1 MLAAVDPAAAAS
13 RVEALRTAIAALDAQ
28 RALLGSDVVDVALQP
43 LRSELQALQRPRE
56 VERRLVT
63 VLFADVAGSTAL
75 VERLDAEDA
84 LEILGGMVERLAAV
98 VRAHQGRVLQFAG
111 DGFKAV
117 FGGDGARED
126 DAERALR
133 AGLAMLAEGR
143 AHAEAIRGRHG
154 MLEMPL
160 RIGVHTGPVAIGAG
174 YEDDRTAVGATVH
187 LAARM
192 EQSAPLNSLHISQET
207 WSHVRGRFDVEPRP
221 PLSLKGVDVPVRS
234 YLVLGLRPP
243 GADDAERGIPGLR
256 LSLVGRSTE
265 LDRLHAVV
273 ASAGHSGPPAVLTLV
288 GDAGLGKSR
297 LLRELTASL
306 PAGRLLRL
314 RALPDGALRP
324 AGLLRQL
331 LTERF
336 GILDDAPAAR
346 ARRRLTAGLRRLL
359 RDAGMTVTEA
369 RAAAHQL
376 GHLAGLDFADSPLV
390 AGQDPRLLRD
400 RALAACGRALQAL
413 AAREGRAP
421 VLLVE
426 DMHWADP
433 DSRVLLHRLA
443 SDASVPVALLMTSRP
458 GLPPDHPGEVLTLQP
473 LSPADTE
480 AMVRTLLGGLE
491 SVPAGLIERI
501 AAQAD
506 GNPYYIEEIVRRLID
521 DGVIDTGRF
530 PWTLHGAQLHDLS
543 LPSTLVGLLQA
554 RLDAL
559 PPSARHAA
567 QHAAIVGHVFWDA
580 ALAEIDVDAPQALP
594 VLAQRTVVHA
604 QHTSAIETATE
615 WTFDHHLLHQ
625 VAYDT
630 IPLARRREGHAAA
643 ARWLLTRARERGPEF
658 LALTGDH
665 AERAGD
671 VALAVDC
678 FDRAALQAR
687 QRYANAAALHYL
699 RRAIDLLGDSD
710 PHRSYGLLKRLDD
723 LADAVGERD
732 LQRQVM
738 DEVDALL
745 QRHPDDRRRAEA
757 GYARALF
764 EDRLSHHDQARSIA
778 LETVVLAEHCGHWRV
793 AAELEG
799 LLCWLAMTAGDVTQA
814 RQRVDAGLAHAR
826 RDPALVESE
835 TKLLV
840 LSAMVSKEERALDAA
855 DATLQLALA
864 RADQIG
870 EVRLRLG
877 CLDNLAVVALERRRL
892 DDARRWAGAML
903 EQARRAGA
911 TPRVAHAL
919 MHLAELARRTGDAAG
934 AVAAWQES
942 IAITQGNGDLRNWAA
957 ASYRC
962 GRALAELDDRAGALV
977 AFETAQQVFG
987 DRMGDAA
994 NASAAA
1000 LHAAWCHWTLGRAD
1014 KARAKLEAALPMFD
1028 ADRVNSLAGGARAAR
1043 WAAFQVLDALGDP
1056 RAGPWLADL
1065 HAHVQ
1070 AAPVVPPD
1078 ALQAD
1083 IEAAHAVYVARTG
1096 QAPHLPPAGGEAP
1109 ATTPDLPR

>member
-1 MLAAVDPAAAAS
+1 MDPAAAAS

-28 RALLGSDVVDVALQP
+28 RALLGGDVVDVALHP
-43 LRSELQALQRPRE
+43 LRLELQALQRPRE

-84 LEILGGMVERLAAV
+84 LEVLGGMVERLAAV

-143 AHAEAIRGRHG
+143 AHAEAVRGRHG
-154 MLEMPL
+154 ILEMPL

-192 EQSAPLNSLHISQET
+192 EQSAPLDSLHISHET
-207 WSHVRGRFDVEPRP
+207 WLHVRGRFDVEPLP
-221 PLSLKGVDVPVRS
+221 PVRLKGLDAPVRS

-256 LSLVGRSTE
+256 LSLVGRAAE
-265 LDRLHAVV
+265 LDRLQAVV
-273 ASAGHSGPPAVLTLV
+273 ASAGRTGPPAVLTLV

-297 LLRELTASL
+297 LLRELAASL

-314 RALPDGALRP
+314 RAQPDGALRP

-336 GILDDAPAAR
+336 GIHDDAPAAR

-369 RAAAHQL
+369 HAAAHQL
-376 GHLAGLDFADSPLV
+376 GHLAGLDFADSPHV
-390 AGQDPRLLRD
+390 AGQDPRLLREH
-400 RALAACGRALQAL
+400 AVAACGRALQAL

-426 DMHWADP
+426 DLHWADP

-443 SDASVPVALLMTSRP
+443 AEPGVPLALLITSRP
-458 GLPPDHPGEVLTLQP
+458 GLPPDHPGEVLPLQP
-473 LSPADTE
+473 LAPADAE
-480 AMVRTLLGGLE
+480 ALVRTLLGGLE
-491 SVPAGLIERI
+491 TVPTGLIERI
-501 AAQAD
+501 TAQAD
-506 GNPYYIEEIVRRLID
+506 GNPYYVEEFVRRLID
-521 DGVIDTGRF
+521 DGVIDTGQF
-530 PWTLHGAQLHDLS
+530 PWILHSGRLLDLS

-559 PPSARHAA
+559 PPTARHAA
-567 QHAAIVGHVFWDA
+567 QQAAIVGHVFWDA
-580 ALAEIDVDAPQALP
+580 ALAEIDGAAPQALP

-604 QHTSAIETATE
+604 HRTSAIDTATE

-671 VALAVDC
+671 LALAVDC

-699 RRAIDLLGDSD
+699 RRAIDLLGDGD
-710 PHRSYGLLKRLDD
+710 PDRSYRLLKRLDD

-764 EDRLSHHDQARSIA
+764 EDRLSHHARARTIA
-778 LETVVLAEHCGHWRV
+778 LETVVLAARCGHWRV

-799 LLCWLAMTAGDVTQA
+799 LLCWLAITAGDAPLA
-814 RQRVDAGLAHAR
+814 RQRVDAGLAHVR

-855 DATLQLALA
+855 DATLQMALA

-877 CLDNLAVVALERRRL
+877 CLDNLAVVALERSHL

-942 IAITQGNGDLRNWAA
+942 IAITRDNGDLRNWAA

-962 GRALAELDDRAGALV
+962 GRALTELEDRAGALA
-977 AFETAQQVFG
+977 AFEAAQQVFG
-987 DRMGDAA
+987 ERMGDPA
-994 NASAAA
+994 NAAAVA
-1000 LHAAWCHWTLGRAD
+1000 LHVAWCRWTLGRAD
-1014 KARAKLEAALPMFD
+1014 DARATLEAALPAFD
-1028 ADRVNSLAGGARAAR
+1028 AHRVNDLAGGGLAAR
-1043 WAAFQVLDALGDP
+1043 WAAFRLLDALGDA

-1065 HAHVQ
+1065 HAQTQ
-1070 AAPVVPPD
+1070 AAPVDPPD
-1078 ALQAD
+1078 ELQAA
-1083 IEAAHAVYVARTG
+1083 IEAASARYAKRAVQCAHRL
-1096 QAPHLPPAGGEAP
+1096 AAGDAEA
-1109 ATTPDLPR
+1109 AKPDLPR